1 MAAYVIAQIEVTDP
15 AKMEEYRKRTPAAV
29 AAYQGKFI
37 VRGGAIAPLEG
48 DWKPSRIVVI
58 EFPSL
63 DHLKRFWASPEY
75 AQARAARAG
84 AGTMRIIG
92 VEGV

>member
-1 MAAYVIAQIEVTDP
+1 MAAYLIVQIEVTDP
-15 AKMEEYRKRTPAAV
+15 VKMEEYRKRSPAAV

-48 DWKPSRIVVI
+48 DWTPSRIVVI

-63 DHLKRFWASPEY
+63 DHAKRFWASPEY
-75 AQARAARAG
+75 AHAKEARSG
-84 AGTMRIIG
+84 AGTMRVIG